1 MSELPITA
9 DPPLAPASGSAPVT
23 STRTK
28 TWRNAVERHL
38 RGNPVTLF
46 GVALV
51 LALLLIAMAAPAIAP
66 YDPIELNPKDRLL
79 APSATHWF
87 GTDEGGR
94 DIFSRIVFGARYSLL
109 AALVVLSL
117 AVTIGTTIGL
127 VAGFAGGKVDE
138 ALMRLTDMFL
148 AFPALVLAMGISAA
162 LGASLLN
169 SMIAIAVVWWP
180 WYARLVRGQ
189 TLRLRQEQFVEAAR
203 ASGASDTRMIARHIL
218 PNCWTPIIVQV
229 TLDVGYAILTT
240 ASLSFIGL
248 GAQPPTP
255 EWGAMVATG
264 KDYILDQWW
273 LATFP
278 GLAIFLAV
286 MAFNLLGDGLQEAL
300 SPVLRQR

>member
-1 MSELPITA
+1 VSASASVPRATA
-9 DPPLAPASGSAPVT
+9 LDTSSQRVAEPVH
-23 STRTK
+23 
-28 TWRNAVERHL
+28 WL
-38 RGNPVTLF
+38 RQIGRRLRANPVSLF
-46 GVALV
+46 GLV
-51 LALLLIAMAAPAIAP
+51 LAIALIVVALAAPLITP
-66 YDPIELNPKDRLL
+66 FDPIELDPGNRLL
-79 APSATHWF
+79 PPSSTNWF
-87 GTDEGGR
+87 GTDDGGR
-94 DIFSRIVFGARYSLL
+94 DIYSRVIFGTRYSLL
-109 AALVVLSL
+109 AAVVVLVL
-117 AVTIGTTIGL
+117 AVTVGTTVGL
-127 VAGFAGGKVDE
+127 VAGFAGGNIDE

-162 LGASLLN
+162 LGASLAN
-169 SMIAIAVVWWP
+169 SMIAIAIVWWP

-189 TLRLRQEQFVEAAR
+189 TLRLRQEQFVDAAR
-203 ASGASDTRMIARHIL
+203 ASGAGDAHMIVRHIL

-273 LATFP
+273 MATFP

-300 SPVLRQR
+300 SPILRRR

>member
-1 MSELPITA
+1 VS
-9 DPPLAPASGSAPVT
+9 ASTSVVGT
-23 STRTK
+23 STTINGPARPARSTN
-28 TWRNAVERHL
+28 WARQVRDRL
-38 RGNPVTLF
+38 RANPVSMIGLILTIGMF
-46 GVALV
+46 G
-51 LALLLIAMAAPAIAP
+51 IAVAAPIIAP
-66 YDPIELNPKDRLL
+66 YDPVSLAPKNRLL
-79 APSATHWF
+79 PPSSMNWF
-87 GTDEGGR
+87 GTDDGGR
-94 DIFSRIVFGARYSLL
+94 DIFSRVVFGARYSLL
-109 AALVVLSL
+109 AAAVVLSL
-117 AVTIGTTIGL
+117 AATFGTAVGL
-127 VAGFAGGKVDE
+127 IAGFAGGKIDE

-162 LGASLLN
+162 LGASLAN

-189 TLRLRQEQFVEAAR
+189 TLRVRQEQFVDAAR
-203 ASGASDTRMIARHIL
+203 ASGASDAHMILRHIL

-273 LATFP
+273 MSTFP

-286 MAFNLLGDGLQEAL
+286 MAFNLVGDGLQEAL
-300 SPVLRQR
+300 SPILRRR

>member
-1 MSELPITA
+1 MAAAPSVLGVWSKAIT
-9 DPPLAPASGSAPVT
+9 
-23 STRTK
+23 RY
-28 TWRNAVERHL
+28 L
-38 RGNPVTLF
+38 RANPVTLF
-46 GVALV
+46 GLALV
-51 LALLLIAMAAPAIAP
+51 LLLIVVALFAPAIAP
-66 YDPIELNPKDRLL
+66 FDPTALNPKVRLQP
-79 APSATHWF
+79 PSGTNWF

-94 DIFSRIVFGARYSLL
+94 DIFSRIVFGSRYSLL
-109 AALVVLSL
+109 AALVVLAL
-117 AVTIGTTIGL
+117 AVTIGTAIGL
-127 VAGFAGGKVDE
+127 TAGFAGGAVDE

-162 LGASLLN
+162 LGPSLLN
-169 SMIAIAVVWWP
+169 SMIAIAIVWWP

-189 TLRLRQEQFVEAAR
+189 TLRLRHEQFVDAAR
-203 ASGASDTRMIARHIL
+203 AAGASDRHIVLRHIL

-278 GLAIFLAV
+278 GLAIFLTV

-300 SPVLRQR
+300 TPELRQR

>member
-1 MSELPITA
+1 M
-9 DPPLAPASGSAPVT
+9 SGSARPAQ
-23 STRTK
+23 STNWARQVSD
-28 TWRNAVERHL
+28 RL
-38 RGNPVTLF
+38 RANPVSMIGLILAVGMF
-46 GVALV
+46 G
-51 LALLLIAMAAPAIAP
+51 IAVAAPVIAP
-66 YDPIELNPKDRLL
+66 YDPVSLAPKNRLL
-79 APSATHWF
+79 PPSSMNWF
-87 GTDEGGR
+87 GTDDGGR
-94 DIFSRIVFGARYSLL
+94 DVFSRVVFGARYSLL
-109 AALVVLSL
+109 AAAVVLSL
-117 AVTIGTTIGL
+117 AATFGTAVGL
-127 VAGFAGGKVDE
+127 IAGFAGGKIDE

-162 LGASLLN
+162 LGASLAN

-189 TLRLRQEQFVEAAR
+189 TLRVRHEQFVDAAR
-203 ASGASDTRMIARHIL
+203 ASGASDAHMILRHIL

-273 LATFP
+273 MSTFP

-286 MAFNLLGDGLQEAL
+286 MAFNLVGDGLQEAL
-300 SPVLRQR
+300 SPNLRRR